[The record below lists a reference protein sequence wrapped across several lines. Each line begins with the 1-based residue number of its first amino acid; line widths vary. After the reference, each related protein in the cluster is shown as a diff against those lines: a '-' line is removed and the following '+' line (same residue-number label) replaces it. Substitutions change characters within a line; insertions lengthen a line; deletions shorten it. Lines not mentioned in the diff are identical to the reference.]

1 MRRVILLLIVAIGL
15 APGTWWRSA
24 PPPYDGGQELQIVPL
39 DVEWQSIGRMQL
51 VGAWELRSSSSHF
64 HGYSALAA
72 LDAGT
77 LLALSDRGRMLRFSA
92 PGRGGGPPRLGWFSV
107 TTKGDEKRL
116 ADIEAMTRDSATGRL
131 WAAYEGSNLIERRDP
146 DGGVRQVQPE
156 ATREWSDN
164 SGPEAMVRLADG
176 RFIVLSEG
184 SARWNENGSPGLLFP
199 SDPLE
204 GAKPLRFR
212 FAPPS
217 NSRAVDM
224 AQLPDGRVLILTRS
238 IEWGLPP
245 GFSSKLV
252 LADPTDIVAGGEWIG
267 TVVGEIAEPLPSEN
281 YEGLA
286 VSPGAE
292 GETIVWL
299 ISDDNASIFQR
310 TLLLELRWRPNEKAR
325 GTSRAPL
332 IRQ

>member
-15 APGTWWRSA
+15 APGTWWRST
-24 PPPYDGGQELQIVPL
+24 PPAVDDRQELRIVPL
-39 DVEWQSIGRMQL
+39 EIGPQAVGEMQL
-51 VGAWELRSSSSHF
+51 AGAWELRSPNNHF

-72 LDAGT
+72 LDGGN

-116 ADIEAMTRDSATGRL
+116 ADIEAITRDPATGRL

-146 DGGVRQVQPE
+146 DGGVRRVQPE
-156 ATREWSDN
+156 AMRDWSDN

-184 SARWNENGSPGLLFP
+184 SARWNEDGSPGLLFAA
-199 SDPLE
+199 DPVE
-204 GAKPLRFR
+204 GAEPLRFR
-212 FAPPS
+212 FVPPS
-217 NSRAVDM
+217 GSRAVDM

-252 LADPTDIVAGGEWIG
+252 LADPADIVAGGEWRG
-267 TVVGEIAEPLPSEN
+267 AVVAEIAEPLPTEN

-286 VSPGAE
+286 TERGAD
-292 GETIVWL
+292 GETMVWL
-299 ISDDNASIFQR
+299 ISDDNASLFQR
-310 TLLLELRWRPNEKAR
+310 TLLLELRWPPNEKAR
-325 GTSRAPL
+325 GTSRAPS
-332 IRQ
+332 

>member
-24 PPPYDGGQELQIVPL
+24 PPAVDDRQELRIIPL
-39 DVEWQSIGRMQL
+39 GVERQSIGRMQL
-51 VGAWELRSSSSHF
+51 VGAWELRSPSSHF

-72 LDAGT
+72 LDGGN
-77 LLALSDRGRMLRFSA
+77 LLALSDRGRLLRFSA

-107 TTKGDEKRL
+107 TTKGDDKRL
-116 ADIEAMTRDSATGRL
+116 ADIEAMTRDRATGRL

-156 ATREWSDN
+156 AMRDWSDN
-164 SGPEAMVRLADG
+164 SGPEAMIRLADG

-184 SARWNENGSPGLLFP
+184 SARWTEDGSPGLLFP
-199 SDPLE
+199 ADPVE
-204 GAKPLRFR
+204 GAEPLRFR
-212 FAPPS
+212 FVPPS
-217 NSRAVDM
+217 GSRAVDM

-252 LADPTDIVAGGEWIG
+252 LADPADILAGGDWAG
-267 TVVGEIAEPLPSEN
+267 TVVAEISEPLPTEN

-286 VSPGAE
+286 VVAGVG
-292 GETIVWL
+292 GETVVWL
-299 ISDDNASIFQR
+299 ISDDNRSIFQR
-310 TLLLELRWRPNEKAR
+310 TLLLKLVWRSNEKAR
-325 GTSRAPL
+325 GTSRAPS
-332 IRQ
+332 